1 MLKIGIFAEAL
12 KEVKASL
19 LKVFLFEEM
28 LNAILVFLTA
38 YLISSIFKIGIAIPL
53 LLSVAYGA
61 FALYKELHLKPA
73 RLVET
78 KYSDLKEKLS
88 TAAEYAKVENRV
100 VNELKADVLK
110 NLKKV
115 EESSFLNEKRVY
127 TKSIAAVVLCFAI
140 LLLSPFSIS
149 LFKHSFPNLF
159 SAQDNSDAA
168 AAVAGFKLGKEKAK
182 GEAQLALQ
190 QSNKGIYGAPTVAK
204 LGSEEL
210 KVILKPAGTELSAS
224 NVKPPEELQFT
235 EQYPE
240 EVVSVAAESMEE
252 RIPKEQ
258 QELVRRYFR
267 NIVESGK

>member
-28 LNAILVFLTA
+28 LNAILVFLVA
-38 YLISSIFKIGIAIPL
+38 YLIGSLFKISVAVPL
-53 LLSVAYGA
+53 LLSIGYGA
-61 FALYKELHLKPA
+61 FSLYRELHLKPA
-73 RLVET
+73 RMVET
-78 KYSDLKEKLS
+78 KYKDLKEKLS

-100 VNELKADVLK
+100 VNELKAEVLQ

-127 TKSIAAVVLCFAI
+127 TKSVAAVVLCFVI

-168 AAVAGFKLGKEKAK
+168 AIAGFKLGKEKAK
-182 GEAQLALQ
+182 GEAPLALQ
-190 QSNKGIYGAPTVAK
+190 QSNKGIYGSPTAAK

-210 KVILKPAGTELSAS
+210 KVILKPAGTELSTS
-224 NVKPPEELQFT
+224 NVKPPQELQFT

-258 QELVRRYFR
+258 QELVRRYF
-267 NIVESGK
+267 NNVVEANR